1 MADTP
6 RREPRPRATTSSRRR
21 GLAHIRPGT
30 TPGTLPPP
38 ELGAATPKRICVI
51 AYTTDAV
58 TETEGKTLEEAL
70 AAAGPGVRW
79 INVDGADAALLQR
92 LGAHFKLHPLALE
105 DVLTGPQRP
114 KVERYTDHY
123 FMILRML
130 RCPTPRGAEISRG
143 VEISRSATAEHGRD
157 EGSGGLGGPSR
168 PPIELDDEQVSV
180 FFGHDWVITVQE
192 RPGGDVFDP
201 VRDAIRQAR
210 GRVREAGADYLAY
223 LLLDAV
229 VDGYFPVL
237 EAVSDRVEALEAETL
252 APAPPTLQALQH
264 TRHIVLV
271 LRRAIWP
278 TREAIGVLQRE
289 ASPLVSAETRVF
301 LRDSHDH
308 AVQALELV
316 EAFREMLAGMM
327 DVYLSVQNQ
336 RLNEVMK
343 VLTVIATLF
352 IPLTFIASIYGMN
365 FEHMPEL
372 HWRWGYGYAL
382 SLMALTAGGMLF
394 YFRRKGWW

>member
-1 MADTP
+1 MRVIS
-6 RREPRPRATTSSRRR
+6 RREPRQAAAPARRR
-21 GLAHIRPGT
+21 RRLARVQPGT
-30 TPGTLPPP
+30 MPGTLPPP
-38 ELGAATPKRICVI
+38 DPGAAARRRITVI
-51 AYTTDAV
+51 AYTRDEVA
-58 TETEGKTLEEAL
+58 ESEGKTLEEAL
-70 AAAGPGVRW
+70 AGAGPGVRW
-79 INVDGADAALLQR
+79 INVDGADAGLLQR
-92 LGAHFKLHPLALE
+92 LGAHFTLHPLALE
-105 DVLTGPQRP
+105 DVLSGLQRP

-123 FMILRML
+123 FMVLHML
-130 RCPTPRGAEISRG
+130 RCTTG
-143 VEISRSATAEHGRD
+143 V
-157 EGSGGLGGPSR
+157 R
-168 PPIELDDEQVSV
+168 PDVDDEQVSI
-180 FFGHDWVITVQE
+180 FFGRDWVITVQD
-192 RPGGDVFDP
+192 RPDGDVFEP

-229 VDGYFPVL
+229 VDGLFPVL
-237 EAVSDRVEALEAETL
+237 EAVSDRVEILESETL
-252 APAPPTLQALQH
+252 DGSARSLQELQH
-264 TRHIVLV
+264 TRHVVLT

-289 ASPLVSAETRVF
+289 ESPLIAAETRTF

-308 AVQALELV
+308 AVQALELI
-316 EAFREMLAGMM
+316 EALRETLAGMI

-365 FEHMPEL
+365 FKHMPEL
-372 HWRWGYGYAL
+372 DWRWGYASAL
-382 SLMALTAGGMLF
+382 GLMGLTAAGMVL

>member
-1 MADTP
+1 MPETT
-6 RREPRPRATTSSRRR
+6 RREHRQRATTPARRR
-21 GLAHIRPGT
+21 HNLAKIRPGT
-30 TPGTLPPP
+30 LPGTLPPP
-38 ELGAATPKRICVI
+38 DPAAAERRRITVI
-51 AYTTDAV
+51 AYTHDAV

-70 AAAGPGVRW
+70 VAAGPGVRW
-79 INVDGADAALLQR
+79 INVDGPDTGVLQR

-105 DVLTGPQRP
+105 DVLSGPQRP
-114 KVERYTDHY
+114 KVERYPDHY

-130 RCPTPRGAEISRG
+130 RCASPGQPEI
-143 VEISRSATAEHGRD
+143 
-157 EGSGGLGGPSR
+157 
-168 PPIELDDEQVSV
+168 DDEQVSI
-180 FFGHDWVITVQE
+180 FFGRDWIVTVQE
-192 RPGGDVFDP
+192 RAGGDVFEP

-210 GRVREAGADYLAY
+210 GRVREAAADYLAY

-229 VDGYFPVL
+229 VDGLFPVL
-237 EAVSDRVEALEAETL
+237 EAVSDRVEALESETL
-252 APAPPTLQALQH
+252 DASPSALQALQH
-264 TRHIVLV
+264 TRHTVLT

-289 ASPLVSAETRVF
+289 ESPTIGGETRMF

-316 EAFREMLAGMM
+316 EALRETLAGMI

-365 FEHMPEL
+365 FKQMPEL
-372 HWRWGYGYAL
+372 DWRWGYGWAL
-382 SLMALTAGGMLF
+382 GLMCVTAAGMLY

>member
-1 MADTP
+1 MPA
-6 RREPRPRATTSSRRR
+6 RRVR
-21 GLAHIRPGT
+21 
-30 TPGTLPPP
+30 
-38 ELGAATPKRICVI
+38 VI
-51 AYTTDAV
+51 AYTHEAV
-58 TETEGKTLEEAL
+58 TETEGKTLDEAL
-70 AAAGPGVRW
+70 AAAGPGMRW
-79 INVDGADAALLQR
+79 INVDGPDAPLLR
-92 LGAHFKLHPLALE
+92 ELGARFKLHPLALE
-105 DVLTGPQRP
+105 DILSGPQRP
-114 KVERYTDHY
+114 KVERYADHY
-123 FMILRML
+123 FMVLRML
-130 RCPTPRGAEISRG
+130 RCTDPAQAEI
-143 VEISRSATAEHGRD
+143 
-157 EGSGGLGGPSR
+157 
-168 PPIELDDEQVSV
+168 DDEQVSV

-201 VRDAIRQAR
+201 VREAIRHGR
-210 GRVREAGADYLAY
+210 GRARDTGADYLAY

-229 VDGYFPVL
+229 VDALFPVL
-237 EAVSDRVEALEAETL
+237 EAVSDRVEALESETL
-252 APAPPTLQALQH
+252 GAAPRTLQALQH
-264 TRHIVLV
+264 TRHNVLS

-289 ASPLVSAETRVF
+289 DNSLISAETRVF
-301 LRDSHDH
+301 LRDIHDH

-327 DVYLSVQNQ
+327 DVYLSVQSQ

-372 HWRWGYGYAL
+372 HWRFGYVFAL
-382 SLMALTAGGMLF
+382 GVMGVSAAGMLY

>member
-1 MADTP
+1 M
-6 RREPRPRATTSSRRR
+6 
-21 GLAHIRPGT
+21 
-30 TPGTLPPP
+30 PGTLPLPDP
-38 ELGAATPKRICVI
+38 TAAEGRRITVI
-51 AYTTDAV
+51 AYTSDAV

-79 INVDGADAALLQR
+79 INIDGADTGVLQR

-105 DVLTGPQRP
+105 DVLGGPQRP
-114 KVERYTDHY
+114 KIERYADHY

-130 RCPTPRGAEISRG
+130 RLA
-143 VEISRSATAEHGRD
+143 SA
-157 EGSGGLGGPSR
+157 R
-168 PPIELDDEQVSV
+168 PPEIDDEQVSV
-180 FFGHDWVITVQE
+180 FFGHDWVVTVQE
-192 RPGGDVFDP
+192 RAGGDVFEP
-201 VRDAIRQAR
+201 VRDAIRQSR
-210 GRVREAGADYLAY
+210 GRVREGGADYLAY

-229 VDGYFPVL
+229 VDGLFPVL
-237 EAVSDRVEALEAETL
+237 EAVSDRVEVLESETL
-252 APAPPTLQALQH
+252 DASPQALLALQH
-264 TRHIVLV
+264 TRHIVLT

-289 ASPLVSAETRVF
+289 ENHLIAAETRTF

-316 EAFREMLAGMM
+316 EALREILAGMI

-365 FEHMPEL
+365 FKHMPEL
-372 HWRWGYGYAL
+372 DWRWGYASAL
-382 SLMALTAGGMLF
+382 GLMGLTAIGMLA

>member
-1 MADTP
+1 MAEGTP
-6 RREPRPRATTSSRRR
+6 REARPRATTSPRRR
-21 GLAHIRPGT
+21 RALSSVRPGSP
-30 TPGTLPPP
+30 PGALPPP
-38 ELGAATPKRICVI
+38 EPGATTAKRITVI
-51 AYTTDAV
+51 AYTHDAV

-70 AAAGPGVRW
+70 LAAGPGVRW
-79 INVDGADAALLQR
+79 INIDGADAPLLQR
-92 LGAHFKLHPLALE
+92 LGAQFKLHPLALE

-114 KVERYTDHY
+114 KVERYTDHF

-130 RCPTPRGAEISRG
+130 RCT
-143 VEISRSATAEHGRD
+143 RSDTASPGRD
-157 EGSGGLGGPSR
+157 EREGVRGAIPGPSLD
-168 PPIELDDEQVSV
+168 IDDEQVSI
-180 FFGHDWVITVQE
+180 FFGRDWVITVQD
-192 RPGGDVFDP
+192 RPDGDVFNP
-201 VRDAIRQAR
+201 VRDAIRQSR

-237 EAVSDRVEALEAETL
+237 EAVSDRVETLEAETL
-252 APAPPTLQALQH
+252 NAAPRTLEALQH
-264 TRHIVLV
+264 TRHVVLT

-289 ASPLVSAETRVF
+289 ENPLIAAETRVF
-301 LRDSHDH
+301 LRDTHDH
-308 AVQALELV
+308 AVQSLELI
-316 EAFREMLAGMM
+316 EALRETLAGMM

-365 FEHMPEL
+365 FEHIPEL
-372 HWRWGYGYAL
+372 HWRFGYGYAL
-382 SLMALTAGGMLF
+382 ALMGATAAGMLL

>member
-1 MADTP
+1 M
-6 RREPRPRATTSSRRR
+6 
-21 GLAHIRPGT
+21 
-30 TPGTLPPP
+30 PGTLPPADP
-38 ELGAATPKRICVI
+38 GAAERRCITVI
-51 AYTTDAV
+51 AYTREAL

-79 INVDGADAALLQR
+79 INIDGPDPAVLQR

-105 DVLTGPQRP
+105 DILTGPQRP
-114 KVERYTDHY
+114 KVERYADHY
-123 FMILRML
+123 FMVLRML
-130 RCPTPRGAEISRG
+130 RSVAPGQTEI
-143 VEISRSATAEHGRD
+143 D
-157 EGSGGLGGPSR
+157 E
-168 PPIELDDEQVSV
+168 EQVSV

-192 RPGGDVFDP
+192 RADGDVFEP

-210 GRVREAGADYLAY
+210 GRVRETAADYLAY
-223 LLLDAV
+223 LILDAV
-229 VDGYFPVL
+229 VDGLFPVL
-237 EAVSDRVEALEAETL
+237 EAVSDRVEILESETL
-252 APAPPTLQALQH
+252 DASPRALQALQH
-264 TRHIVLV
+264 TRHTVLT

-289 ASPLVSAETRVF
+289 ESGTIMSETRTF

-316 EAFREMLAGMM
+316 EALRETLAGMI

-365 FEHMPEL
+365 FKHMPEL
-372 HWRWGYGYAL
+372 EWPWGYSYAL
-382 SLMALTAGGMLF
+382 GLMGVTAAGMLL

>member
-1 MADTP
+1 M
-6 RREPRPRATTSSRRR
+6 
-21 GLAHIRPGT
+21 
-30 TPGTLPPP
+30 PGTLPPLDP
-38 ELGAATPKRICVI
+38 AAAEGRRITVM
-51 AYTTDAV
+51 AYTHDSV

-79 INVDGADAALLQR
+79 INVDGADTGVLQR

-105 DVLTGPQRP
+105 DVLGGPQRP
-114 KVERYTDHY
+114 KIERYVEHY

-130 RCPTPRGAEISRG
+130 RLASAGHAEI
-143 VEISRSATAEHGRD
+143 
-157 EGSGGLGGPSR
+157 
-168 PPIELDDEQVSV
+168 DDEQVSI
-180 FFGHDWVITVQE
+180 FFGRDWVITVQE
-192 RPGGDVFDP
+192 RPDGDVFEP
-201 VRDAIRQAR
+201 ARDAIRQSR

-229 VDGYFPVL
+229 VDGLFPLL
-237 EAVSDRVEALEAETL
+237 EAVSDRVEVLESETL
-252 APAPPTLQALQH
+252 AASPQALQALQH
-264 TRHIVLV
+264 TRHTVLT

-289 ASPLVSAETRVF
+289 ENPLIAAETRMF

-316 EAFREMLAGMM
+316 EALREMLGGMI
-327 DVYLSVQNQ
+327 DVFLSVQNQ

-365 FEHMPEL
+365 FKHMPEL
-372 HWRWGYGYAL
+372 EWPWGYGGAL
-382 SLMALTAGGMLF
+382 SLMALTAIGMLM